1 MRAKTF
7 FKIASS
13 RTACTALA
21 GGLTTI
27 WRPAGSL
34 RKNLRG
40 ANSDDMANK
49 ERRSREMPLSLQWD
63 AVQMLGPGSALVL
76 SMHHRM
82 RHEQQR
88 QDPFQ
93 DRRLGSATTN
103 TPCLA
108 TKGVLPMH
116 LQRPVRVKKVLCLS
130 VALQ

>member
-1 MRAKTF
+1 
-7 FKIASS
+7 
-13 RTACTALA
+13 
-21 GGLTTI
+21 
-27 WRPAGSL
+27 
-34 RKNLRG
+34 
-40 ANSDDMANK
+40 MANK

-63 AVQMLGPGSALVL
+63 AVQMLGPGSALAL

-130 VALQ
+130 VAHQ